1 MTELLDTYGPT
12 LMALAPSFI
21 GGFVIGLLARKALRT
36 TLLLAGVALLGVY
49 LAGRAGLD
57 AGAVEAWVRSASS
70 WAGENIEGA
79 QRSLAALL
87 PSAGAAGA
95 GGFLGFRGRGRGRR

>member
-1 MTELLDTYGPT
+1 MNELLDAYGPT

-21 GGFVIGLLARKALRT
+21 GGLVLGLLARKALRT
-36 TLLLAGVALLGVY
+36 TMILAAIALLGVY
-49 LAGRAGLD
+49 LAGRAGID

-87 PSAGAAGA
+87 PSAGAAGV
-95 GGFLGFRGRGRGRR
+95 GGFVGLRGKGRR